1 MSGSRTAQRVVIP
14 DLSDPALYRAG
25 EQYGIWARLREQA
38 PVCRVERPGERPFWA
53 VLAYEH
59 VNACLADAATF
70 SSARGMRLD
79 ADPVATNAATGKMMV
94 VTDPPQHGKIRR
106 IVSSAFTPKM
116 VRRLEDNMR
125 LTAVDV
131 IETALAAGDVNFAE
145 VAARL
150 PVSVICDM
158 LGVPREDWDFML
170 ERTKIAFSDTPD
182 ADKNEIAAAHTDIF
196 LYYDELMRERRK
208 QPQDDII
215 SALVHG
221 TIDGRPL
228 TVEEIILN
236 CNNLVSG
243 GNETTRHST
252 IQGLLAFIE
261 NPDQWHR
268 LRDDLE
274 LLPSAVREILR
285 YTTPAMHVLRTTTR
299 EVEVGGQLIGADEMV
314 TLWLA
319 SANRDE
325 KVFADP
331 DRFDIERNP
340 TRHLTYAYGAHF
352 CIGAALASTELNIFF
367 EELLLR
373 AELAELTG
381 EVQRVRSNLIGG
393 IDRMPVRLTR
403 RAGAG
408 ASGVRP

>member
-1 MSGSRTAQRVVIP
+1 MSGPRTVVPPVIP
-14 DLSDPALYRAG
+14 DLSDPNLYHAG
-25 EQYGIWARLREQA
+25 DQYEIWAQLREQA
-38 PVCRVERPGERPFWA
+38 PVCRVERPSERPFWA
-53 VLAYEH
+53 VLTYEH

-79 ADPVATNAATGKMMV
+79 ADPVATKAATGKMMV
-94 VTDPPQHGKIRR
+94 VTDPPQHGRIRR
-106 IVSSAFTPKM
+106 IVSSAFTPRM
-116 VRRLEDNMR
+116 VRRLENNMR
-125 LTAVDV
+125 LTAIDV
-131 IETALAAGDVNFAE
+131 IENALAAGDVNFAD

-170 ERTKIAFSDTPD
+170 QRTKVAFSDTPD
-182 ADKNEIAAAHTDIF
+182 AEKGQIAAAHTDIF
-196 LYYDELMRERRK
+196 LYYHELMRERRER
-208 QPQDDII
+208 PQDDII

-221 TIDGRPL
+221 TIDGRAL
-228 TVEEIILN
+228 TDEEIILN

-367 EELLLR
+367 EELLRR

-381 EVQRVRSNLIGG
+381 EVKRVRSNLIGG

-403 RAGAG
+403 HAEADAQGA
-408 ASGVRP
+408 RE

>member
-1 MSGSRTAQRVVIP
+1 MSGSSTVQRPVIP
-14 DLSDPALYRAG
+14 DLSDPTLYQAG
-25 EQYGIWARLREQA
+25 DHYAIWARLRDQA
-38 PVCRVERPGERPFWA
+38 PVCLVERAGERPFWA

-70 SSARGMRLD
+70 SSAQGMRLD
-79 ADPVATNAATGKMMV
+79 ADPVATNAARGKMMV

-125 LTAVDV
+125 VTAIDV
-131 IETALAAGDVNFAE
+131 IETALAAGEVNFAE

-170 ERTKIAFSDTPD
+170 QRTKIAFSDTPD
-182 ADKNEIAAAHTDIF
+182 ADKSEIAAAHTDIF
-196 LYYDELMRERRK
+196 LYYDELMRERRER
-208 QPQDDII
+208 PQDDII

-261 NPDQWHR
+261 NPDQWQR
-268 LRDDLE
+268 LRDNLD

-331 DRFDIERNP
+331 DRFDIDRNP

-367 EELLLR
+367 EELLRR

-403 RAGAG
+403 RAEA
-408 ASGVRP
+408 GVRA